1 MRIMRLGLLSGFA
14 CLFAITALHAQQT
27 PTPAPRD
34 PAAISLIQKAA
45 SAMATAIPN
54 DSSATGSITIVE
66 GTSTQSG
73 TFQFLT
79 RGTAETA
86 EQITLPSEQ
95 RVVIFSSRDAKE
107 VRGSNTNIPP
117 LEESITDQYED
128 FPLPFLLSVLNNTDS
143 AYQYIGQETLNG
155 ESIQHVKTWDTFA
168 SNSYL
173 QQLAPF
179 STRDIWFDSTSG
191 LPVKI
196 AYVRQAGEGNVPRFL
211 VELFFSNYINVSGV
225 QFPFQIKKSYD
236 GTPWETITI
245 ESVSFNT
252 GLTDANFPVN

>member
-1 MRIMRLGLLSGFA
+1 MRIMRSGPIVAFGLLF
-14 CLFAITALHAQQT
+14 LAIPIQAQQIS
-27 PTPAPRD
+27 PPAPRD
-34 PAAISLIQKAA
+34 ATAISLMQKAA

-54 DSSATGSITIVE
+54 DSSATGSLTIVE
-66 GTSTQSG
+66 GTSTQNG

-95 RVVIFSSRDAKE
+95 RVVIFSSGNAKE
-107 VRGSNTNIPP
+107 VRGSNTNTPP

-155 ESIQHVKTWDTFA
+155 ESVQHVKTWDTFA
-168 SNSYL
+168 SNSHL

-196 AYVRQAGEGNVPRFL
+196 AYVRQAGEGNVPKFP
-211 VELFFSNYINVSGV
+211 VELLFSTYTTVNGV
-225 QFPFQIKKSYD
+225 QFPFQIHKSYN
-236 GTPWETITI
+236 GTPWETISI
-245 ESVSFNT
+245 QSVSFNT
-252 GLTDANFPVN
+252 GLTDANFPVD